1 MPPTSSPPPPVQT
14 PPVVAAPAKMPPP
27 PRRSRWLIRPS
38 RLGFS
43 LRLNLWYAAFFVLGA
58 LVLFAFAYLLL
69 TSELKQSDHDV
80 VRSKL
85 SAASTAYVHGGI
97 FGLNDYVQHGQTDWE
112 KETTFIELL
121 SAGDKLIIYQTLK
134 SQQEIAVLS
143 PLSSPGSQESR
154 QEWIYIPSNERPNMG
169 WTIGRAA
176 MPDGNIMFVGRTTE
190 DRLQLR
196 HKLIGIFFFAMV
208 PIVVLGFCGGAFLT
222 YRALEPIR
230 GIIGAVRGII
240 RTGDMRARVARPRTD
255 DEIDELVML
264 FNRMLEKNDALISAM
279 RESLDNVAHDL
290 RTPLTRLQAGAE
302 LALQQEKPEEI
313 KEALADAVEEA
324 ERLNVLLRTIMD
336 ISEVQ
341 AGTLR
346 LDAETFELEPM
357 IAGLIDLYE
366 NVAGDKEITVTSTV
380 APGRQMTADRNR
392 LQLILSNLLDNALK
406 YTPEGGRVEISARF
420 APDKVAITFSDT
432 GVGIAAEDITR
443 IWDRLYRADKSRS
456 QRGLGLG
463 LSMVKAFTEAQGGI
477 ASVESEPGRGSRFT
491 ITIPQPPV
499 APATRQ

>member
-1 MPPTSSPPPPVQT
+1 M
-14 PPVVAAPAKMPPP
+14 APA
-27 PRRSRWLIRPS
+27 

-69 TSELKQSDHDV
+69 TSELRQSDHDV

-85 SAASTAYVHGGI
+85 SAASTAYIHGGLV
-97 FGLNDYVQHGQTDWE
+97 GLDDYVQHGQTDWE

-121 SAGDKLIIYQTLK
+121 SARDKLVIYQTLK
-134 SQQEIAVLS
+134 SQQEISVLS
-143 PLSSPGSQESR
+143 PLSSPGSEESR

-169 WTIGRAA
+169 WTIGRAV
-176 MPDGNIMFVGRTTE
+176 MPDGSIMFVGRTTE

-196 HKLIGIFFFAMV
+196 HQLAGIFFFAIV
-208 PIVVLGFCGGAFLT
+208 PIVVIGFCGGAFLT

-240 RTGDMRARVARPRTD
+240 RTGDMRSRVARPRTD
-255 DEIDELVML
+255 DELDELVVL

-302 LALQQEKPEEI
+302 LALQAERPEEI

-336 ISEVQ
+336 ISEMQ
-341 AGTLR
+341 AGTLK
-346 LDAETFELEPM
+346 LETETFELHPL
-357 IAGLIDLYE
+357 ITGLIELYE
-366 NVAGDKEITVTSTV
+366 DVAADKEITVTSTV
-380 APGRQMTADRNR
+380 EAGREITADNNR

-406 YTPEGGRVEISARF
+406 YTPEGGRVDITARF
-420 APDKVAITFSDT
+420 TLEAVAITFADT
-432 GVGIAAEDITR
+432 GVGIGAEDITR
-443 IWDRLYRADKSRS
+443 IWDRLFRADKSRS

-477 ASVESEPGRGSRFT
+477 ASVESEPGHGSRFT

-499 APATRQ
+499 APAMRQ